1 MFIFGMCITD
11 VCLSIFYLYVAFPPG
26 SDLLGD
32 AYFLLDGRACFRKR
46 QIAGS
51 LAVYLRRDIF
61 QYGDLER
68 ACDAEEKSPEM
79 YMLPSVQPMVSLSTW
94 VYWVLSSQ
102 TLMRSLRVLIVA
114 KVSDRVER
122 ALDGE
127 AGYTDLYTGFCHQP
141 VMLTSNWGL
150 VLWGWD

>member
-1 MFIFGMCITD
+1 MSIYLLSLCNRCI
-11 VCLSIFYLYVAFPPG
+11 LYLDVAFPPG
-26 SDLLGD
+26 SNLLGD
-32 AYFLLDGRACFRKR
+32 ASFLLDGRACFRKR

-51 LAVYLRRDIF
+51 LAVYLSQDIF

-68 ACDAEEKSPEM
+68 SCDAEEKSPEM
-79 YMLPSVQPMVSLSTW
+79 YMLPSVRPMISLSTW
-94 VYWVLSSQ
+94 VCWVLSSQ
-102 TLMRSLRVLIVA
+102 TLMRSLRVLIAA

-127 AGYTDLYTGFCHQP
+127 TECTDLYTGFCHQP